1 MEEKPA
7 GLFANKRFRNK
18 LIIIIVGI
26 LLFYLAIFISSKN
39 GWIDSMIEK
48 KVEIGKD

>member
-18 LIIIIVGI
+18 LIIIIIGI

-39 GWIDSMIEK
+39 GWMDAMIEQKIEIEK
-48 KVEIGKD
+48 K